1 MLVLLGDQV
10 YADEPDAQMVE
21 RLQQRPGVDPEVQAE
36 INSFDE
42 YTWLYEKTWSHPSL
56 RWLLSTVPSAMIL
69 DDHDLRDDWNTSAAW
84 REHMSAQPWWKERV
98 VGAFGSYWV
107 YQHLGNLSPDEL
119 EASPVLREICAAA
132 TEDERDRVLDEMA
145 WRSDQQPDAHRWSHV
160 RQLGRTRLVMID
172 SRCSRS
178 LRPGARGMVDD
189 NEWQW
194 LEQHLTGDVDHL
206 LVGTSLPW
214 LLTPSVHELEGWN
227 EATAGGAW
235 GTAFGK
241 LAERIRW
248 AVDLEHWAAFR
259 KSFDSLTE
267 ALAEVASG
275 RRGAPPASVLVL
287 SGDVHLSYASR
298 AHIAAASDDAAPVW
312 QLVMSPFRNPLSRS
326 IRAANRVLMT
336 PPARAAVTWLARRAG
351 VPAARIR
358 WGLDHGPWF
367 DNGVS
372 TLTVRG
378 RDVRLRTDL
387 AELTAGRQQ
396 VLRTVLDESLVDA
409 RR

>member
-10 YADEPDAQMVE
+10 YADEPDAEMVE
-21 RLQQRPGVDPEVQAE
+21 RLRQRPGVAPDVADE

-69 DDHDLRDDWNTSAAW
+69 DDHDLRDDWNTSEAW
-84 REHMSAQPWWKERV
+84 RRHMTAKPWWRDRV

-119 EASPVLREICAAA
+119 AASPVLRAIREAP
-132 TEDERDRVLDEMA
+132 TEAEREQVLDAMA
-145 WRSDQQPDAHRWSHV
+145 WRSDEDPGAHRWSHV
-160 RQLGRTRLVMID
+160 RQMGGTRLVMID

-178 LRPGARGMVDD
+178 LSSGRRGMVDD

-194 LEQHLTGDVDHL
+194 LQQHLTGDVDHL

-235 GTAFGK
+235 GKAFSR
-241 LAERIRW
+241 LAEKIRW

-259 KSFDSLTE
+259 SSFDSLTQ
-267 ALAEVASG
+267 ALGDVASG
-275 RRGAPPASVLVL
+275 RRGKAPASVLVL
-287 SGDVHLSYASR
+287 SGDVHLSYAAR
-298 AHIAAASDDAAPVW
+298 ARIAGASADASPVW

-351 VPAARIR
+351 VPAPGAR

-378 RDVRLRTDL
+378 RDVRLRTEL
-387 AELTAGRQQ
+387 AELAAGDVQ
-396 VLRTVLDESLVDA
+396 VLRTVLDESLTA
-409 RR
+409 PGR